1 MVNSNYA
8 KYLNQEPRIKHMAHH
23 DIETVKGRSWP
34 QRIYM
39 SKDIV
44 PGCPIFVEFGWIYD
58 MPDPNPHLFQHS
70 HSSDE
75 VVVHI
80 GNDYRNPTDLGGE
93 LEFQVEGEKL
103 TIDKTSAI
111 YLPAGVKHGPLT
123 WKRVTRPH
131 LEMAITIGG
140 FYD

>member
-1 MVNSNYA
+1 MASSKYG
-8 KYLNQEPRIKHMAHH
+8 KYLIKEPKIVTLAHH
-23 DIETVKGRSWP
+23 DIKQVKGRTWP

-39 SKDIV
+39 SKEIV
-44 PGCPIFVEFGWIYD
+44 PGCPIFVEFGWVYS
-58 MPDPNPHLFQHS
+58 MPEPNPYLFQHS

-80 GNDYRNPTDLGGE
+80 GNDPSNPADLGAE
-93 LEFQVEGEKL
+93 IEFQIEDEKV

-111 YLPAGVKHGPLT
+111 YLPGGVKHGP
-123 WKRVTRPH
+123 VTFKKVTKPH
-131 LEMAITIGG
+131 LQMAITIGG